1 MADYIGIAFW
11 AIMALLELLDGIW
24 TLMGKEDNSISC
36 LNKTGFEQYNV
47 RRVRLVT
54 ALRKFVAAIIFVT
67 LIFVNENLRL
77 IWFALGLG
85 FLAVVIL
92 FILKRTWA
100 KSS

>member
-1 MADYIGIAFW
+1 MADYIGIALW
-11 AIMALLELLDGIW
+11 AIMALLELADGVWI
-24 TLMGKEDNSISC
+24 LMGKEDNSISC
-36 LNKTGFEQYNV
+36 LNKPGFEQYNV
-47 RRVRLVT
+47 IRVRLVT
-54 ALRKFVAAIIFVT
+54 ALRKFVAATIFVT

>member
-1 MADYIGIAFW
+1 MADYIGIALW
-11 AIMALLELLDGIW
+11 AIMALLELTDGVW

-36 LNKTGFEQYNV
+36 LNKPGFEQYNV

-54 ALRKFVAAIIFVT
+54 ALRKFVAATIFVT

-77 IWFALGLG
+77 IWFALGLE
-85 FLAVVIL
+85 FLAGVIL

>member
-1 MADYIGIAFW
+1 MIAFW
-11 AIMALLELLDGIW
+11 LIMALLELADGVW

-36 LNKTGFEQYNV
+36 LNEPGFEQYNV
-47 RRVRLVT
+47 IRVRLVT
-54 ALRKFVAAIIFVT
+54 ALRKFVAATIFVT